1 MFVQLIYIKY
11 PSSVQSSK
19 IGEGIIH
26 IWGYIV
32 LIFKGDYKWK
42 LFGNKEVIKNLDCNR
57 VNMAQMEFLE
67 EMDDQ
72 VQMAIL
78 DRKVKMF

>member
-1 MFVQLIYIKY
+1 
-11 PSSVQSSK
+11 
-19 IGEGIIH
+19 
-26 IWGYIV
+26 
-32 LIFKGDYKWK
+32 
-42 LFGNKEVIKNLDCNR
+42 LDRNR

-72 VQMAIL
+72 VQMAIP